1 MLTPTAAIASVFR
14 KYADFTGRAP
24 RSEYWWFALLVWV
37 VLGGLQLL
45 QLIPTGTTDYG
56 HTSYNLSLV
65 TMIVAPL
72 FAIGVLLPSLAVL
85 VRRLHDANFSGWF
98 ALLGLIP
105 GLGAI
110 ILLVFTL
117 LPSNPS
123 GARFDVTRQPQTPG
137 LSFPG
142 SNLR

>member
-1 MLTPTAAIASVFR
+1 MLTPAQAIKSVFR

-24 RSEYWWFALLVWV
+24 RSEYWWFALLIWV

-45 QLIPTGTTDYG
+45 QLIPTGTTDLGY
-56 HTSYNLSLV
+56 TSYNFSLV
-65 TMIVAPL
+65 TMIVAPI
-72 FAIGVLLPSLAVL
+72 FAIGVLLPAFAVL

-105 GLGAI
+105 GVGAI

-117 LPSNPS
+117 LPSNAA
-123 GARFDVTRQPQTPG
+123 GARFDVTRQTQAPG
-137 LSFPG
+137 LSFQG